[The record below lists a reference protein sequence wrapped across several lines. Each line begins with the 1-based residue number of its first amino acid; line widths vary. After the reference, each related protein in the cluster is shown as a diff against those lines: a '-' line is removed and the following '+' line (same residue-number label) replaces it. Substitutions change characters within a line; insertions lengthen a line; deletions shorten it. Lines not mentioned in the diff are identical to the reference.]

1 MQGWSNLG
9 EQWCWL
15 NNNCTPSCPDGVFY
29 FLPAWYSALSQRH
42 VVNLQGLS
50 RYITDSN
57 NLLKWTLMKTG
68 RYLFL
73 IKGQYVRGNRCPN
86 LFWEYLGNKY
96 FLMLYLL
103 FLLQVALGFSQSSSS
118 LLYGCYNIHPHSMV
132 SRCQLWLFWFCRW
145 RNRDFEK
152 FHDLIKVIKEP
163 EGAAALDPL
172 RFLSI

>member
-9 EQWCWL
+9 EQWCWP
-15 NNNCTPSCPDGVFY
+15 NDNCTQSCPDGVFH

-50 RYITDSN
+50 RYITDGN

-73 IKGQYVRGNRCPN
+73 IKGQYVQGNRCPN
-86 LFWEYLGNKY
+86 LFREYLGNKY

-103 FLLQVALGFSQSSSS
+103 FLLQVALGFSQSAACFMKATTFIVTARWARVGYDYLGFAGGETETRRSV
-118 LLYGCYNIHPHSMV
+118 MTW
-132 SRCQLWLFWFCRW
+132 SR
-145 RNRDFEK
+145 
-152 FHDLIKVIKEP
+152 
-163 EGAAALDPL
+163 
-172 RFLSI
+172 S